1 MIVALDQVTL
11 TYGTGA
17 TAFTALRGI
26 TLGVAAGE
34 MTLLLG
40 PSGSGKTTL
49 LQVMGCLLRP
59 TSGTMQLRVPGVEL
73 AAGADQEALAGEPKE
88 VSGSVRSE
96 PRHGDQ
102 ESLARIRLAC
112 HGFVFQHY
120 NLFPTLRAWENVA
133 IALDLKGRRA
143 GMRERALALLARLG
157 LAEKADAFPAQL
169 SGGQKQ
175 RVAIARAL
183 AGEPKIILA
192 DEPTAALDG
201 RTGTGVAAVLQELAH
216 ESDAAV
222 VVVSHDPRMLP
233 YADRVLTLEDGVLT
247 GDRRVTDAE
256 RARAGELAHHS
267 PP

>member
-1 MIVALDQVTL
+1 MIVSLADVTL

-26 TLGVAAGE
+26 TLDVAAGE

-40 PSGSGKTTL
+40 PSGSGKTTV
-49 LQVMGCLLRP
+49 LQVMGCLLKP
-59 TSGTMQLRVPGVEL
+59 TTGQMQLRVPGVEL
-73 AAGADQEALAGEPKE
+73 PADADQEALAR
-88 VSGSVRSE
+88 V
-96 PRHGDQ
+96 
-102 ESLARIRLAC
+102 RLAC

-143 GMRERALALLARLG
+143 AMRERALALLTRLG
-157 LAEKADAFPAQL
+157 LAEKAESYPAQL

-183 AGEPKIILA
+183 AGEPKVILA

-201 RTGTGVAAVLQELAH
+201 RTGTGVAAVLHALAH
-216 ESDAAV
+216 EADAAV

-233 YADRVLTLEDGVLT
+233 YADRVLTLEDGALT
-247 GDRRVTDAE
+247 GDRRVTAAE
-256 RARAGELAHHS
+256 RARARETGHHS
-267 PP
+267 AP

>member
-1 MIVALDQVTL
+1 MIVSLNDVTL

-17 TAFTALRGI
+17 TAFTALRGV

-49 LQVMGCLLRP
+49 LQVMGCLLKP
-59 TSGTMQLRVPGVEL
+59 TTGDVELRVAGVGPPR
-73 AAGADQEALAGEPKE
+73 GANQEA
-88 VSGSVRSE
+88 
-96 PRHGDQ
+96 
-102 ESLARIRLAC
+102 LARIRLAT

-143 GMRERALALLARLG
+143 GMRERAHALLERLG
-157 LAEKADAFPAQL
+157 LREKADAFPAQL

-183 AGEPKIILA
+183 AGEPKVILA

-201 RTGTGVAAVLQELAH
+201 RTGTGVAAVLHELAH
-216 ESDAAV
+216 ESDVAV

-233 YADRVLTLEDGVLT
+233 YADRVLTLEDGLLT
-247 GDRRVTDAE
+247 GDRRVTAAE
-256 RARAGELAHHS
+256 RARAAELGHHA